1 MHTHT
6 SLQHEIAH
14 THMALLL
21 AGVMAAG
28 NYIGPICPDGTYDCV
43 QTIYEAIAELNSKG
57 TTTLVDDPAKVDDGV
72 AAAKDADVV
81 VLLASNAKD
90 GGRGL
95 AEGECANKHERA
107 MGRER
112 SWAVRVRAA
121 GLQYVP
127 HTTSNG
133 RPRKRCFATLRASP
147 RGI

>member
-1 MHTHT
+1 MHTHTHTHT

-90 GGRGL
+90 GGGEGHDRYTIGL
-95 AEGECANKHERA
+95 ASDQEAFAQAILK
-107 MGRER
+107 
-112 SWAVRVRAA
+112 VRD
-121 GLQYVP
+121 
-127 HTTSNG
+127 
-133 RPRKRCFATLRASP
+133 
-147 RGI
+147 